1 MPEDLRH
8 ADPSASHPVPRVL
21 RLTVEYAGA
30 HFAGWQF
37 QPDARTVQGELEQA
51 LAVIERKPVRVQ
63 GASRTDAGVH
73 ALGQVAS
80 FETTTGVTC
89 GRVLRGLNKL
99 LPDDVVIREVVE
111 APAGFNARFSARGK
125 HYRYRICDTKYR
137 SPTALATAWHVPGP
151 LDLEAMRAAAAR
163 FVGIHDFVALASKSI
178 SRYAD
183 EPTIRKVCE
192 INLSR
197 QPGVAWGDG
206 SRCTAAGGATDEG
219 CDERPIIAVDVVG
232 TSFLYRMVRA
242 IAGTLVQVGR
252 GLRTPESV
260 DTILSTRDR
269 RTAGPAAPAE
279 GLFLM
284 RVLYEDAVDNAE
296 SSGSRADRT
305 FDHTV
310 EPSSSEGVPR
320 EGHDHRSAHERARH
334 DQDVCRG
341 EGREARS
348 LLRSAP

>member
-8 ADPSASHPVPRVL
+8 ADPSASLPVPRVL
-21 RLTVEYAGA
+21 RLTVEYSGA
-30 HFAGWQF
+30 HFAGWQL
-37 QPDARTVQGELEQA
+37 QPDARTVQGEIEEA
-51 LAVIERKPVRVQ
+51 LAVIERKPVRIQ

-89 GRVLRGLNKL
+89 GRILRGLNKL
-99 LPDDVVIREVVE
+99 LPDDVVIRDVAE
-111 APAGFNARFSARGK
+111 APPGWNARFSARGK
-125 HYRYRICDTKYR
+125 HYRYRVCDTKFR
-137 SPTALATAWHVPGP
+137 SPTELPTAWHVSGP
-151 LDLEAMRAAAAR
+151 LDLDAMRVAAAR
-163 FVGIHDFVALASKSI
+163 FIGTHDFVAFASKSI

-183 EPTIRKVCE
+183 EPTVRTVKE
-192 INLSR
+192 ITLTR

-206 SRCTAAGGATDEG
+206 AGTA
-219 CDERPIIAVDVVG
+219 ERPIIAIDVVG

-260 DTILSTRDR
+260 DEILSTRDR

-284 RVLYEDAVDNAE
+284 RVLYEDAVIDAE
-296 SSGSRADRT
+296 TSGSRAGRT
-305 FDHTV
+305 SDHLV
-310 EPSSSEGVPR
+310 EPSSSESDPEGVPR
-320 EGHDHRSAHERARH
+320 EGHDHRSPHERPRH

>member
-1 MPEDLRH
+1 MSD
-8 ADPSASHPVPRVL
+8 PVPRVL
-21 RLTVEYAGA
+21 RLTVEYSGA
-30 HFAGWQF
+30 HFAGWQL
-37 QPDARTVQGELEQA
+37 QPDARTVQGVLEEA

-73 ALGQVAS
+73 ALGQVVS

-99 LPDDVVIREVVE
+99 LPDDLVVRDVVE
-111 APAGFNARFSARGK
+111 APPGFNARFSARGK
-125 HYRYRICDTKYR
+125 HYRYRVCDTRYR
-137 SPTALATAWHVPGP
+137 SPTELAQAWHVQGP
-151 LDLEAMRAAAAR
+151 LDIDAMRAAAAR
-163 FVGIHDFVALASKSI
+163 FVGTHDFVAFASKSI
-178 SRYAD
+178 SRYGD
-183 EPTIRKVCE
+183 EPTVRTVRE
-192 INLSR
+192 ITLSR
-197 QPGVAWGDG
+197 QPRSGWGDG
-206 SRCTAAGGATDEG
+206 AGS
-219 CDERPIIAVDVVG
+219 DERPIIAIDVVG

-260 DTILSTRDR
+260 DQILSTRDR

-284 RVLYEDAVDNAE
+284 SVLYEDAAA
-296 SSGSRADRT
+296 SGSRAGRT
-305 FDHTV
+305 FDPLV

-320 EGHDHRSAHERARH
+320 EGHDHRSPHERARH